1 MSDPVL
7 RDAAPT
13 EPDARALL
21 AASHALMQQMFPA
34 ESNHYLSVE
43 ALAAPD
49 VRFFLVERDGAA
61 LGCAAL
67 ALREGYGEVKSMF
80 VAPQARGSGTGRL
93 LMLALE
99 DAARAAGLPLMRLET
114 GDTLH
119 AAHRLYARHGFVTR
133 GPFGDYSEDPRSVFM
148 EKDVAAIAGS

>member
-13 EPDARALL
+13 EAGARALL

-43 ALAAPD
+43 ALAGPD
-49 VRFFLVERDGAA
+49 VRFFVVERDGQP

-67 ALREGYGEVKSMF
+67 ALRDGYGEVKSLF
-80 VAPQARGSGTGRL
+80 VAPEARGSGTGGL
-93 LMLALE
+93 LMRALE
-99 DAARAAGLPLMRLET
+99 EAARTARLPLIRLET
-114 GDTLH
+114 GDTLD
-119 AAHRLYARHGFVTR
+119 AARRLYARHGFVER
-133 GPFGDYSEDPRSVFM
+133 GPFGDYAEDPRSVFM
-148 EKDVAAIAGS
+148 ERVVPVTAGS